1 MPQVLYS
8 KYLLLVNLH
17 VPFVFDCVDGVD
29 DRGHGVQHPPLWSKV
44 VSLVLDEGLTNPDID
59 KDVDQGE
66 KAQDEDESL
75 KKIVGVKYV
84 NNPASRI
91 I

>member
-1 MPQVLYS
+1 M
-8 KYLLLVNLH
+8 
-17 VPFVFDCVDGVD
+17 
-29 DRGHGVQHPPLWSKV
+29 

-75 KKIVGVKYV
+75 KKIVGVKYGK
-84 NNPASRI
+84 NPASRKKMYI
-91 I
+91 CCRKILAIHLPKLGH